1 MERSKNFM
9 KKKITLIGAL
19 FFLVFLVLM
28 GRLVYLMVFQSQ
40 YYSQKAEDIEERE
53 RDIKA
58 ARGRLIDANGKILA
72 TNETVCTVSVI
83 HSQITDADAVTD
95 MLVKE
100 LGLTEEEARKR
111 VEKVSSI
118 ERVKT
123 NVPKETGDA
132 IRAYDLDGVKVDED
146 YRRYYPYDELASKVL
161 GFTGGDNQ
169 GIVGLE
175 VRYEEYL
182 KGINGTILTLTKA
195 EESGSDSGE
204 EVETLWYVDGTA
216 IPEGN
221 SAFSS
226 LFAQLSSLELESYW
240 DYRGEADVLS
250 ACGLMEPV
258 GVLCVKD
265 GEEEVLTLTIGSL
278 DGTGE
283 SYYVQRSGDPAVYL
297 LPADSV
303 TALVELTAEQ
313 LIEGEGESEAS

>member
-175 VRYEEYL
+175 SRYESYL
-182 KGINGTILTLTKA
+182 KGTNGKILTLT
-195 EESGSDSGE
+195 DS
-204 EVETLWYVDGTA
+204 
-216 IPEGN
+216 
-221 SAFSS
+221 
-226 LFAQLSSLELESYW
+226 
-240 DYRGEADVLS
+240 RGV
-250 ACGLMEPV
+250 
-258 GVLCVKD
+258 
-265 GEEEVLTLTIGSL
+265 
-278 DGTGE
+278 
-283 SYYVQRSGDPAVYL
+283 
-297 LPADSV
+297 
-303 TALVELTAEQ
+303 
-313 LIEGEGESEAS
+313 